1 MTAWRS
7 SANRLGGSHPPRL
20 LSTCLGVLVLA
31 GVPSASRGQE
41 VRPPAKAPGLPDEPG
56 AKAPALPDELAEGE
70 ERPGLART
78 VEERLD
84 ELEDELA
91 RQRQALIQAKERTE
105 RPSPVSFFG
114 YVDFGFF
121 VPQGDGTGW
130 VEDFGNRRV
139 PSLAGKY
146 GWVFLGDL
154 LATPVNS
161 RGEVADL
168 GSPPG
173 VQRFD
178 SVHSR
183 GAPGFLLNEVSFGVS
198 VNLGHRLV
206 ANSIIDFVPRTG
218 SNFALGDFL
227 DVSLA
232 QLEWV
237 VDEAQTTSIF
247 AGKIDPVVGI
257 EYKERRADQRFG
269 ITPSLT
275 QRYTSGTQLGLKI
288 RSRLFGGWLIAAGA
302 VTNGSS
308 TTEQFHFYDE
318 VDSNA
323 GKTASGRLAL
333 HVPLGRLRARSA
345 GHSLEIGLSGEYG
358 AQDRA
363 LDNKGA
369 IWFWGIDFTYQAI
382 DFALKGQYLRGGAPG
397 REIDGTYALA
407 LHGTGYLEAD
417 WMFLP
422 QLGCL
427 VAFGY
432 RDAFVSLGTERAY
445 LTKVWRATFGL
456 RAVLSPQ
463 VIIKAEYLRNGQYRE
478 VPRIRDDVF
487 TSSMVLHY

>member
-1 MTAWRS
+1 MTACNSCASRPS
-7 SANRLGGSHPPRL
+7 RRGSTWP
-20 LSTCLGVLVLA
+20 LSTCLGAVALA
-31 GVPSASRGQE
+31 AVPFASWGQE
-41 VRPPAKAPGLPDEPG
+41 SRPPAKAPALPDEDGPRKAPGLPDEP
-56 AKAPALPDELAEGE
+56 AAGE
-70 ERPGLART
+70 EQPGRART
-78 VEERLD
+78 IEERLA

-91 RQRQALIQAKERTE
+91 RQRQAITEAKQLAAQ
-105 RPSPVSFFG
+105 PNPVSFFG

-130 VEDFGNRRV
+130 VQDFGNKLV

-168 GSPPG
+168 GNPPG

-183 GAPGFLLNEVSFGVS
+183 GAPGFLLNEVTFGFN
-198 VNLGHRLV
+198 VNLSHRLMV
-206 ANSIIDFVPRTG
+206 DTMIDFVPRTG
-218 SNFALGDFL
+218 SNFSLGDFL

-237 VDEAQTTSIF
+237 VDERQTTSIF

-257 EYKERRADQRFG
+257 EYKDRRADERFG

-275 QRYTSGTQLGLKI
+275 ARYTTGTQLGVKI
-288 RSRLFGGWLIAAGA
+288 RSKLFGGWLIAAGA

-308 TTEQFHFYDE
+308 TIEQFHFYDE

-323 GKTASGRLAL
+323 GKNASGRIAL
-333 HVPLGRLRARSA
+333 HVPLGRMRRFA

-369 IWFWGIDFTYQAI
+369 IWFWGIDLTYQAN

-397 REIDGTYALA
+397 QVMDGAYSLA

-427 VAFGY
+427 AEFGY

-456 RAVLSPQ
+456 RAVLGPHFI
-463 VIIKAEYLRNGQYRE
+463 VKAEYLRNGQYGE
-478 VPRIRDDVF
+478 LPKIRDNVF

>member
-7 SANRLGGSHPPRL
+7 RANPPGGSHSTRL
-20 LSTCLGVLVLA
+20 LSTCLGVLALA
-31 GVPSASRGQE
+31 AVPRAARGQE
-41 VRPPAKAPGLPDEPG
+41 GRPA
-56 AKAPALPDELAEGE
+56 AKAPALPDESAEGE
-70 ERPGLART
+70 EQPGRART
-78 VEERLD
+78 VEERLAD
-84 ELEDELA
+84 LEDELA
-91 RQRQALIQAKERTE
+91 RQRQALIRAKELAA

-130 VEDFGNRRV
+130 VEDFRNQRV

-161 RGEVADL
+161 RGEAADL

-183 GAPGFLLNEVSFGVS
+183 GAPGFLLNEVAFGVS
-198 VNLGHRLV
+198 VDLGHRLV
-206 ANSIIDFVPRTG
+206 VNSSVEFVPRTG

-237 VDEAQTTSIF
+237 VDEGQTTSIF
-247 AGKIDPVVGI
+247 AGKIEPAVGI

-288 RSRLFGGWLIAAGA
+288 RSRLLGGWLIAAGA
-302 VTNGSS
+302 LANGSS

-323 GKTASGRLAL
+323 GKNVSGRLAL
-333 HVPLGRLRARSA
+333 HVPVGRLLARAA
-345 GHSLEIGLSGEYG
+345 GHTLEVGLSGEYG

-363 LDNKGA
+363 LDNQGA
-369 IWFWGIDFTYQAI
+369 IWFWGIDLTYQGI
-382 DFALKGQYLRGGAPG
+382 DFSIKGQYLRGGAPG

-407 LHGTGYLEAD
+407 LHGTGYVEGD

-427 VAFGY
+427 AAVGY

-456 RAVLSPQ
+456 RAVLGPH
-463 VIIKAEYLRNGQYRE
+463 VIIKAEYLRNGEYGE
-478 VPRIRDDVF
+478 LPKIRDDVF